1 MLENRNEIKDEFKWD
16 LESIYKNED
25 ELNKDF
31 EKIKNLLE
39 DIKKYKGI
47 LGESED
53 NLYQTLNLYEQIS
66 RLAENTYV
74 YTHMKQ
80 HEDTRDTKQQS
91 LSGKSDMLSTQI
103 GTVTSFM
110 IPEIISIDEEK
121 MNEYLNN
128 DKLKPYKKLIDQ
140 ILRKKPYTLS
150 PKEEEIL
157 AMSSDVANVAENAFD
172 MLSFA
177 DIKFPE
183 IEDEKGEKVRLTH
196 GNFSKFLQ
204 SKNREVRK
212 NAFVNMYD
220 TYTKYKNT
228 FAATLEGSVKRE
240 IFYAKARNYDSAI
253 QASLFEDDI
262 NLSVYDNL
270 IEVIAKNLDTMH
282 KYLKLKK
289 EFLRLDEIHMY
300 DMYTPLV
307 EKLDIKKP
315 YEEAKEIILKALK
328 PLGDEYL
335 ELIQRAFDEKW
346 IDVYENEGKK
356 GGAYSWGSYD
366 SHPFILL
373 NYKDDLNSLF
383 TLAHELGHSAHSYYS
398 RKNQPY
404 LYSHYKIFVA
414 EVASTL
420 NEQLLMDYMLKNS
433 KSDDE
438 RVYILNY
445 YLEQFRTTVY
455 RQTMFAEFEKI
466 IHEKSENQ
474 ETLTNEEFC
483 NIYYDLNAKY
493 YGKDV
498 CVDDEIGM
506 EWARVP
512 HFYSNFYVYKYA
524 TGFSAAA
531 TLSHNILSGD
541 SNAVDKYLEF
551 LKSGGSEYPLN
562 QLKKAGVDME
572 DEKAIQ
578 IALDTFKE
586 LVDELEKSK

>member
-1 MLENRNEIKDEFKWD
+1 MPKKRNEIKDEFKWD

-39 DIKKYKGI
+39 DMKKYKGI
-47 LGESED
+47 LGDSED
-53 NLYQTLNLYEQIS
+53 NLYQTLSLYEQIS
-66 RLAENTYV
+66 RLSENIYV
-74 YTHMKQ
+74 YAHMKQ
-80 HEDTRDTKQQS
+80 HEDTANTKQQS
-91 LSGKSDMLSTQI
+91 LAGKSDMLSTQI
-103 GTVTSFM
+103 GTITSFM
-110 IPEIISIDEEK
+110 IPEIISIDKDK
-121 MNEYLNN
+121 MDKYLKCY
-128 DKLKPYKKLIDQ
+128 KLKPYKKLIEQ

-183 IEDEKGEKVRLTH
+183 IENEKGEKVRVTH

-204 SKNREVRK
+204 SKNRKVRK
-212 NAFVNMYD
+212 DAFENMYD
-220 TYTKYKNT
+220 TYNKYKNT
-228 FAATLEGSVKRE
+228 FAATLEGSIKRE

-253 QASLFEDDI
+253 HASLFEDDI
-262 NLSVYDNL
+262 NSSVYDNL
-270 IEVIAKNLDTMH
+270 IEVISKNMNTLH

-289 EFLRLDEIHMY
+289 EFLGLDEIHMY

-307 EKLDIKKP
+307 EKLDIKIP
-315 YEEAKEIILKALK
+315 YEQAKEIILKALK

-335 ELIQRAFDEKW
+335 ELIQKAFDESW

-383 TLAHELGHSAHSYYS
+383 TLVHELGHSMHSYYS
-398 RKNQPY
+398 RKNQSY
-404 LYSHYKIFVA
+404 IYSHYKIFVA

-433 KSDDE
+433 KSEDE
-438 RVYILNY
+438 RLYILNY

-474 ETLTNEEFC
+474 EALTNEAFC
-483 NIYYDLNAKY
+483 NIYYDLNVKY

-498 CVDDEIGM
+498 CVDDQIAM

-541 SNAVDKYLEF
+541 FEALDRYLEF
-551 LKSGGSEYPLN
+551 LKSGGIEYPLK

-572 DEKAIQ
+572 DEKSIQ

>member
-1 MLENRNEIKDEFKWD
+1 MSNSRNEIKDEFKWD
-16 LESIYKNED
+16 LESIYMNED

-31 EKIKNLLE
+31 EKIKDLLE
-39 DIKKYKGI
+39 NIKKYKGI
-47 LGESED
+47 LGQSED
-53 NLYQTLNLYEQIS
+53 NLYKTLNLYEQIS

-74 YTHMKQ
+74 YSHMKQ
-80 HEDTRDTKQQS
+80 HEDTTNTKQQS

-110 IPEIISIDEEK
+110 IPEIISIDEDK
-121 MNEYLNN
+121 MNSYLNS
-128 DKLKPYKKLIDQ
+128 DKLNPYKKLINQ

-150 PKEEEIL
+150 SKEEEIL

-183 IEDEKGEKVRLTH
+183 IEDEKGDKIRLTH

-212 NAFVNMYD
+212 NAFKNMYD
-220 TYTKYKNT
+220 TYSKYKNT

-253 QASLFEDDI
+253 KASLFEDDI
-262 NLSVYDNL
+262 KLNVYDNL
-270 IEVIAKNLDTMH
+270 IGVIEKNLDTMH
-282 KYLKLKK
+282 RYLELKK
-289 EFLRLDEIHMY
+289 EFLGLDEIHMY

-307 EKLDIKKP
+307 EKLDIKIP

-328 PLGDEYL
+328 PLGNEYI
-335 ELIQRAFDEKW
+335 ELIKRAFDERW

-383 TLAHELGHSAHSYYS
+383 TLVHELGHSMHSYYS

-433 KSDDE
+433 KTDDE
-438 RVYILNY
+438 KLYILNY

-474 ETLTNEEFC
+474 KALTNEDFC
-483 NIYYDLNAKY
+483 DIYYDLNVKY
-493 YGKDV
+493 YGKGV
-498 CVDDEIGM
+498 CIDDEISM

-531 TLSHNILSGD
+531 ALSHNILNGD
-541 SNAVDKYLEF
+541 SKAIERYLEF
-551 LKSGGSEYPLN
+551 LKSGGSDYPLN

-578 IALDTFKE
+578 TALDTFEE
-586 LVDELEKSK
+586 LVNELEKSK